1 MPGVSFPSFWAPYLS
16 LPPGITG
23 STMAHPSVTLLPLSG
38 NRSSSDEPSVLW
50 PYHST
55 DLPVL
60 TQTTRPAVFTH
71 LFAVS
76 CVFGHQRRPSTHPL
90 LQHSC
95 WCLHTHFSIPHS
107 IHFNLN
113 ISVANLYNYFY
124 QRQDSYY
131 KSHES

>member
-1 MPGVSFPSFWAPYLS
+1 
-16 LPPGITG
+16 
-23 STMAHPSVTLLPLSG
+23 MAHPSVTLLPLSG
-38 NRSSSDEPSVLW
+38 NRSSSNEPSVLW

-76 CVFGHQRRPSTHPL
+76 CVFGHQHRPSTHSL

-95 WCLHTHFSIPHS
+95 WCLHTHTFPFHTPSTLTLIFPLQTSTIISTKGRIPITNHMK
-107 IHFNLN
+107 
-113 ISVANLYNYFY
+113 A
-124 QRQDSYY
+124 DS
-131 KSHES
+131 KF